1 VVNKVILLGNLG
13 ADPELKSTPSGQSV
27 CSLRIATSEKYK
39 DKDGNQQEK
48 TEWHKV
54 VVWGKLADLV
64 NQFCKKGKQIY
75 LEGKLQTRKWQDKDG
90 KDQYTTEVV
99 AENVKFLGGA
109 GGGASNEEGGG
120 NSNRGGYGA
129 GGGASSNRGGQSAG
143 NGGGGGY
150 GRQSAPSRPAPVD
163 DTGFAGG
170 SDDDIPF

>member
-1 VVNKVILLGNLG
+1 MVNKVILLGNLG

-64 NQFCKKGKQIY
+64 NQFCKKGKQVY

-90 KDQYTTEVV
+90 KDQYTTEIV
-99 AENVKFLGGA
+99 ADNVKFLGGA
-109 GGGASNEEGGG
+109 GGASNEEGGG
-120 NSNRGGYGA
+120 NSNRGGYGGRGGGSNDRGSSA
-129 GGGASSNRGGQSAG
+129 GGSS
-143 NGGGGGY
+143 GGGGY
-150 GRQSAPSRPAPVD
+150 GRQSAPSRPAPVED
-163 DTGFAGG
+163 NGFAGG

>member
-1 VVNKVILLGNLG
+1 MVNKVILLGNLG

-64 NQFCKKGKQIY
+64 NQFCKKGKQVY

-90 KDQYTTEVV
+90 KDQYTTEIV
-99 AENVKFLGGA
+99 ADNVKFLGGA
-109 GGGASNEEGGG
+109 GGASNEEGGG
-120 NSNRGGYGA
+120 NSNRGGYGGR
-129 GGGASSNRGGQSAG
+129 GGGSNDRGGS
-143 NGGGGGY
+143 GGGSSSGGGY
-150 GRQSAPSRPAPVD
+150 GRQSAPSRPAPVED
-163 DTGFAGG
+163 NGFAGG

>member
-1 VVNKVILLGNLG
+1 MVNKVILLGNLG

-109 GGGASNEEGGG
+109 GGASNEEGGG
-120 NSNRGGYGA
+120 NSNRGGYGGR
-129 GGGASSNRGGQSAG
+129 GGGSS
-143 NGGGGGY
+143 GGGGY
-150 GRQSAPSRPAPVD
+150 GRQSAPSRPAPVED
-163 DTGFAGG
+163 NGFAGG

>member
-150 GRQSAPSRPAPVD
+150 GRQSAPARSAPVEEPP
-163 DTGFAGG
+163 FGG

>member
-1 VVNKVILLGNLG
+1 MVNKVILLGNLG

-75 LEGKLQTRKWQDKDG
+75 LEGKIQTRKWQDKDG

-109 GGGASNEEGGG
+109 GGASNEEGGG
-120 NSNRGGYGA
+120 NSNRGGYGGR
-129 GGGASSNRGGQSAG
+129 GGGSNDRGGSG
-143 NGGGGGY
+143 GGSSGGGGY
-150 GRQSAPSRPAPVD
+150 GRQGAPSRPAPVED
-163 DTGFAGG
+163 NGFAGG

>member
-75 LEGKLQTRKWQDKDG
+75 LEGKIQTRKWQDKEG

-99 AENVKFLGGA
+99 AENVKFLGAA

-150 GRQSAPSRPAPVD
+150 GRQSAPARSTPVD
-163 DTGFAGG
+163 NDGFAVG